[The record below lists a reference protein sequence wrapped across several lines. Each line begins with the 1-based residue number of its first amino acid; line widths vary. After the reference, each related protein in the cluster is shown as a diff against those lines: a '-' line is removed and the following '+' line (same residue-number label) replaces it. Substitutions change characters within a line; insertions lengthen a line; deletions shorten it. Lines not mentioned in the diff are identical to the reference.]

1 MINPRSDRVLTD
13 LAESLLLDGATT
25 PAALESALRD
35 TYPRVM
41 VRQRTLSHEA
51 VTVWY
56 VYREG
61 TWIPSETS

>member
-35 TYPRVM
+35 AYPRVM